1 MPEVHNMDPQ
11 RRLGAIVDKSMID
24 ETIKLLLISLA
35 PSTQDVYFRN
45 WEFWRDYCKRRGIS
59 PWLGA
64 QEEDRS
70 AELLSYLTWEHTVMK
85 IGGSAL
91 TARFDA
97 VKFLHLV
104 EGKGDFD
111 MKAHRVRALL
121 EATRRKGET
130 NQNSP

>member
-1 MPEVHNMDPQ
+1 MPEVHTVDPQ
-11 RRLGAIVDKSMID
+11 RSLGAIVDKSMID
-24 ETIKLLLISLA
+24 EAIKPLPISLS
-35 PSTQDVYFRN
+35 PSTQDVYCGN
-45 WEFWRDYCKRRGIS
+45 WKFWRVYCKRMGIS

-64 QEEDRS
+64 QGEDWG
-70 AELLSYLTWEHTVMK
+70 AELLSYLTWGHTVMK